1 MNFKDLI
8 IVGVALAMDAVGV
21 SISIGVNSAIKR
33 INKIGFIISFA
44 FGPGKVS
51 VIIFGKSVLNI
62 IKSSLNRV
70 APYMTRCMNVF
81 YGHAKGHL

>member
-44 FGPGKVS
+44 FFQFLFFFLGGV
-51 VIIFGKSVLNI
+51 
-62 IKSSLNRV
+62 
-70 APYMTRCMNVF
+70 C
-81 YGHAKGHL
+81 GHLFETYITTIPKVVGGIAIAVVGILMKVYY

>member
-44 FGPGKVS
+44 F
-51 VIIFGKSVLNI
+51 ILFFRR
-62 IKSSLNRV
+62 SLW
-70 APYMTRCMNVF
+70 TSI
-81 YGHAKGHL
+81 

>member
-44 FGPGKVS
+44 F
-51 VIIFGKSVLNI
+51 FQFLFFFFRR
-62 IKSSLNRV
+62 SLW
-70 APYMTRCMNVF
+70 TSI
-81 YGHAKGHL
+81 

>member
-33 INKIGFIISFA
+33 INK
-44 FGPGKVS
+44 PNKVS
-51 VIIFGKSVLNI
+51 KISVGIILANCPPIMPPIIPKTPNLIPGFTILSVDL
-62 IKSSLNRV
+62 L
-70 APYMTRCMNVF
+70 C
-81 YGHAKGHL
+81 L